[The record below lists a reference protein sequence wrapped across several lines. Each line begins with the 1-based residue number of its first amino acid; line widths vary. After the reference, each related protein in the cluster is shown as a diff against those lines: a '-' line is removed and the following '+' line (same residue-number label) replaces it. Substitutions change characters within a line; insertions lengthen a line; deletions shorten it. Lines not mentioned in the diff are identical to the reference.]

1 MKSEYEK
8 IGVNLLRP
16 FLSNGKWV
24 FERNGKNYELA
35 PAGIM
40 DIVLSPIVIGVDK
53 LLVIGCKLKKIQN
66 IESGFSVLFS
76 ENYFPNVDVKFNFFE
91 EKCNGWVYSVEEV
104 NLKGIMTG
112 QRAWICPY
120 MKIYYPNP
128 PKTIY
133 IKIES

>member
-1 MKSEYEK
+1 MKNEYEK

-66 IESGFSVLFS
+66 QTVGTLIL
-76 ENYFPNVDVKFNFFE
+76 NHFN
-91 EKCNGWVYSVEEV
+91 
-104 NLKGIMTG
+104 
-112 QRAWICPY
+112 
-120 MKIYYPNP
+120 
-128 PKTIY
+128 
-133 IKIES
+133 